1 MQVGKAADFS
11 VSERV
16 IQRIEMRLEAAFLM
30 VRSVQRDAESVTAAE
45 VNLMAQEL
53 ENSLG
58 GIYSI
63 LTQEFQL
70 PYLKRRMH
78 LLVRQGK
85 VPKLP
90 DELVKPKI
98 VTGLQG
104 LGRGND
110 RNKLIEF
117 IGTVAQALGPDVMR
131 QYVNVDEA
139 VKRLATS
146 IGIDTANLV
155 KTQEEIQAEQQAAAQ
170 QQLIQSL
177 GPAALGSSLLD
188 PKNNAQAQAL
198 DAQTQQMEESNANQE
213 T

>member
-1 MQVGKAADFS
+1 
-11 VSERV
+11 
-16 IQRIEMRLEAAFLM
+16 
-30 VRSVQRDAESVTAAE
+30 
-45 VNLMAQEL
+45 MAQEL

-70 PYLKRRMH
+70 PYLRRRMH

-155 KTQEEIQAEQQAAAQ
+155 KTQEQIQAEQEAAQQ

-177 GPAALGSSLLD
+177 GPAALGSPLVD
-188 PKNNAQAQAL
+188 PKKLA
-198 DAQTQQMEESNANQE
+198 DASQQLPTEESQDANQE
-213 T
+213 A